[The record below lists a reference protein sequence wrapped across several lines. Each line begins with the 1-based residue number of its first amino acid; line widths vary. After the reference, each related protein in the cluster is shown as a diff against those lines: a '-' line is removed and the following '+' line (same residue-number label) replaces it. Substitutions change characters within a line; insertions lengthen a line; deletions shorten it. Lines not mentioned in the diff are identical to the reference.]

1 MNILVCG
8 NIEHGKTWTIYAL
21 MKTLERRF
29 GIKNKYTENFMTEDP
44 DYMIN
49 EHPFHLLFDFEGREY
64 HFFDFF
70 GMEDYESF
78 LKDDSSE
85 ADAALLVCAAT
96 DGPLRQTY
104 ETVPLLR
111 EKGIEKLAVY
121 LNKMDLIDDEDLL
134 EFVKMDLDD
143 ILEEN
148 GYSDVPYFYGASKYA
163 CYFGGE
169 KYEDKLLEMLRSF
182 AE

>member
-1 MNILVCG
+1 M
-8 NIEHGKTWTIYAL
+8 
-21 MKTLERRF
+21 
-29 GIKNKYTENFMTEDP
+29 
-44 DYMIN
+44 
-49 EHPFHLLFDFEGREY
+49 
-64 HFFDFF
+64 
-70 GMEDYESF
+70 
-78 LKDDSSE
+78 
-85 ADAALLVCAAT
+85 LVCAAT

-121 LNKMDLIDDEDLL
+121 LNKTDLIDDEDLID
-134 EFVKMDLDD
+134 FVKMDIDD
-143 ILEEN
+143 LLEEN

-169 KYEDKLLEMLRSF
+169 KYEEVLLEMFRSF

>member
-8 NIEHGKTWTIYAL
+8 HIDHGKTWTIYAL

-29 GIKNKYTENFMTEDP
+29 GIKNEYTENAMTEDP
-44 DYMIN
+44 DYSIN
-49 EHPFHLLFDFEGREY
+49 KDPFHYVFHFDGNRY

-70 GMEDYESF
+70 DIDEYEAF
-78 LKDDSSE
+78 LHDENSE
-85 ADAALLVCAAT
+85 VDAALLVCAAT

-121 LNKMDLIDDEDLL
+121 LNKTDLIDDEDLID
-134 EFVKMDLDD
+134 FVKMDIDD
-143 ILEEN
+143 LLEEN

-169 KYEDKLLEMLRSF
+169 KYEEVLLEMFRSF